1 MKNPLTR
8 DALIQIIF
16 AAFSVAFLVLLAFR
30 YPALPDRIPV
40 QFQLGGEVSR
50 WADKRIFAPAIAIV
64 VAAFNGY
71 FLLLRRQKREIA
83 LILPIVLVVALVII
97 SVLSIL

>member
-1 MKNPLTR
+1 MKNPPTR

-16 AAFSVAFLVLLAFR
+16 AAFSVAFFVLLAFR

-40 QFQLGGEVSR
+40 QFQLDGEVSR

-83 LILPIVLVVALVII
+83 LILPIVLAVALVII